1 IISESS
7 SSLVLGKPFLFSI
20 MSDGGKDCTA
30 VPSRVITNA
39 SVKDILDEEAKVDL
53 GSMAARSAEKAK
65 RV

>member
-1 IISESS
+1 
-7 SSLVLGKPFLFSI
+7 
-20 MSDGGKDCTA
+20 MSDGSKDCTA

-53 GSMAARSAEKAK
+53 TAMAARSAEMAK